1 MRRTILLVYASTT
14 GNTEVMAE
22 AIADY
27 LLERGQKVVMKS
39 FDFDRIEVEMIHD
52 YDAVLV
58 GTHTWDDGD
67 LPYEV
72 EDFYEELEDV
82 DIRGMPFGV
91 FGSADSFYDMYGGA
105 VDLMGDRIKNL
116 GGHLLPRQLKVDREP
131 DRQDIEQCQKFAE
144 MMCHHLNKGINQQEV

>member
-1 MRRTILLVYASTT
+1 MSNILLVYASTT

-27 LLERGQKVVMKS
+27 LIVHGQEVVIKS
-39 FDFDRIEVEMIHD
+39 FDFDRIDVEMIAD

-72 EDFYEELEDV
+72 EDFYEDLGDV
-82 DIRGMPFGV
+82 DRSEEHKSELQSLGHIVNVVML
-91 FGSADSFYDMYGGA
+91 SLHD
-105 VDLMGDRIKNL
+105 DLPISRK
-116 GGHLLPRQLKVDREP
+116 
-131 DRQDIEQCQKFAE
+131 
-144 MMCHHLNKGINQQEV
+144 

>member
-27 LLERGQKVVMKS
+27 LLDRGQKVVMKS

-58 GTHTWDDGD
+58 GTHTWVDGD

-72 EDFYEELEDV
+72 EDFYDELEDV

-91 FGSADSFYDMYGGA
+91 FCYVDSFYDMLLVE
-105 VDLMGDRIKNL
+105 VDLL
-116 GGHLLPRQLKVDREP
+116 
-131 DRQDIEQCQKFAE
+131 
-144 MMCHHLNKGINQQEV
+144 

>member
-27 LLERGQKVVMKS
+27 WLDRGQKAVMKS
-39 FDFDRIEVEMIHD
+39 FDFDRIEVEMTDD

-67 LPYEV
+67 LPYV
-72 EDFYEELEDV
+72 GEDFYEELEDV

-91 FGSADSFYDMYGGA
+91 FGSAASFYDMYVVA
-105 VDLMGDRIKNL
+105 V
-116 GGHLLPRQLKVDREP
+116 H
-131 DRQDIEQCQKFAE
+131 
-144 MMCHHLNKGINQQEV
+144 

>member
-1 MRRTILLVYASTT
+1 MSNILLVYASTT

-27 LLERGQKVVMKS
+27 LIVHGQEVVIKS
-39 FDFDRIEVEMIHD
+39 FDFDRIDVEMIAD

-72 EDFYEELEDV
+72 EDFYEDLGDV
-82 DIRGMPFGV
+82 DIKGIPFGV
-91 FGSADSFYDMYGGA
+91 FGSADSFYDTYGGA
-105 VDLMGDRIKNL
+105 VDLMSDRIKNL

-144 MMCHHLNKGINQQEV
+144 MMIHQLNRGIKQQEV